1 MATTIYNEGKVAMA
15 NNPFYQ
21 TGKKLTTVQAR
32 HLVDVSA
39 GAANDIYVL
48 AEGLNLT
55 DRIHRIVAAVAS
67 GTLTAANDNNIG
79 FYKKNADGTLTELDQ
94 DILIDGADYSG
105 GIAIGTDLLSGLSA
119 ADAVKSIGEHLGL
132 GADSDY
138 VGGIVLAM
146 TMVVAATTTDRTLDF
161 DVQIEDATRL

>member
-1 MATTIYNEGKVAMA
+1 MATTIYNQGKVAMA

-21 TGKKLTTVQAR
+21 TGKRLKTVHCR

-39 GAANDIYVL
+39 AAVNDIYVL

-55 DRIHRIVAAVAS
+55 DRVHRIETKVAS
-67 GTLTAANDNNIG
+67 GALAAGTDNNIG
-79 FYKKNADGTLTELDQ
+79 FYKKNADGTLTEIDQ
-94 DILIDGADYSG
+94 DILVDGADYSA
-105 GIAIGTDLLSGLSA
+105 GIALGTDLLSGLSA

-132 GADSDY
+132 GADADY

-146 TMVVAATTTDRTLDF
+146 TMVVAVTTTDRTLDF
-161 DVQIEDATRL
+161 DVTIEESTRL